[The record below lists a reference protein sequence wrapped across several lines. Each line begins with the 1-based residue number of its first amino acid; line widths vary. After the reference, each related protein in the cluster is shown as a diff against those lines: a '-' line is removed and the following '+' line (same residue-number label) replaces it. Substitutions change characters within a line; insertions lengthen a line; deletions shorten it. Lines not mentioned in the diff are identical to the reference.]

1 MEFLLENFLI
11 NLVFISAM
19 SFDVFKKEI
28 GKALSR
34 ALGNKID
41 SSIIEIPPD
50 PLMGDY
56 AFPCF
61 TLAKE
66 MKKNPNE
73 IAQYL
78 GEKIKT
84 NKYIDYVKIIGPY
97 VNFFVKQ
104 DVLFNNVLLD
114 VFLHRE
120 KYGKKN
126 VRKRTVLLEGWQP
139 NTHKAFHI
147 GHVRNAVLG
156 ESAARILEFYGY
168 KVIRVSYMGD
178 IGAHVAKWLWYF
190 NKFYKEEIPK
200 ENIGKWAGNI
210 YTLASVKEEENEEY
224 KNEINDVHKR
234 IEEGDKELVK
244 LWKKTRDLCLKDF
257 WKIYKELDCKI
268 DYPYFESDVEIE
280 GKKIVKTLV
289 EKGLAKYDEGA
300 IVGDLEEYGLGVF
313 VLLKSN
319 GASLY
324 SSKDIALAYLKSKN
338 YKFDLSLYI
347 VASEQEFYFQQ
358 LFKTLEIIGYKDAS
372 KLRHVSYGLVMLK
385 EGKMSS
391 REGNIILYDDLRDK
405 LVKKELDTI
414 KGRELSAKKKNEI
427 IKNVAFGAM
436 KFTML
441 NQDSNKEIIFDPEQ
455 ALSFEGETGP
465 YVQYAY
471 ARTCSI
477 LKRYKGEVKGK
488 IDFSL
493 LDNKEEKK
501 IVKIIA
507 DFPEMVEKAAL
518 SYKPSLICRILL
530 DLSHMFNEYYH
541 KHKILQEDNKRL
553 EDARVLLVFCVKNV
567 IENGLN
573 LLSINVT
580 DEM

>member
-1 MEFLLENFLI
+1 M
-11 NLVFISAM
+11 
-19 SFDVFKKEI
+19 
-28 GKALSR
+28 
-34 ALGNKID
+34 
-41 SSIIEIPPD
+41 
-50 PLMGDY
+50 
-56 AFPCF
+56 
-61 TLAKE
+61 
-66 MKKNPNE
+66 
-73 IAQYL
+73 
-78 GEKIKT
+78 
-84 NKYIDYVKIIGPY
+84 
-97 VNFFVKQ
+97 
-104 DVLFNNVLLD
+104 
-114 VFLHRE
+114 
-120 KYGKKN
+120 
-126 VRKRTVLLEGWQP
+126 
-139 NTHKAFHI
+139 
-147 GHVRNAVLG
+147 
-156 ESAARILEFYGY
+156 
-168 KVIRVSYMGD
+168 
-178 IGAHVAKWLWYF
+178 
-190 NKFYKEEIPK
+190 
-200 ENIGKWAGNI
+200 
-210 YTLASVKEEENEEY
+210 
-224 KNEINDVHKR
+224 
-234 IEEGDKELVK
+234 
-244 LWKKTRDLCLKDF
+244 
-257 WKIYKELDCKI
+257 
-268 DYPYFESDVEIE
+268 
-280 GKKIVKTLV
+280 
-289 EKGLAKYDEGA
+289 
-300 IVGDLEEYGLGVF
+300 
-313 VLLKSN
+313 
-319 GASLY
+319 
-324 SSKDIALAYLKSKN
+324 
-338 YKFDLSLYI
+338 
-347 VASEQEFYFQQ
+347 
-358 LFKTLEIIGYKDAS
+358 
-372 KLRHVSYGLVMLK
+372 
-385 EGKMSS
+385 
-391 REGNIILYDDLRDK
+391 
-405 LVKKELDTI
+405 KKELDTI